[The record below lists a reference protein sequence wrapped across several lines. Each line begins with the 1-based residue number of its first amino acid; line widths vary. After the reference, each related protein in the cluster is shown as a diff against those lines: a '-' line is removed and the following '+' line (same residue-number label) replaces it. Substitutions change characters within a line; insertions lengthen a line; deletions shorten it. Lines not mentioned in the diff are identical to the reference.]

1 MNENITWQ
9 SEDFTRNT
17 TLEALTLISYVF
29 KGSNPISLNDIL
41 NLINIT
47 FFLKKKKYLVQFHLL
62 VQNLNPK
69 LVQKLN
75 PNLSN
80 DVYQSITTPSILL
93 YIRYT

>member
-47 FFLKKKKYLVQFHLL
+47 FFLKKKNISF
-62 VQNLNPK
+62 
-69 LVQKLN
+69 
-75 PNLSN
+75 S
-80 DVYQSITTPSILL
+80 SIFWSKI
-93 YIRYT
+93 